1 MPARADILDQTER
14 LGKPLAGSLIL
25 HVSFAA
31 LVLTGGW
38 ITQHRAEQWGSLDG
52 GGMGSVAVN
61 VVARIPLPERSGAT
75 NPVANDTESAVPTPP
90 PQPKTQTKAKE
101 PDPDLDAIPIK
112 SRNATK
118 KAAVAASTPNKFRAQ
133 QKDMPN
139 QVYSAVGQALVSP
152 SIGLTG
158 GGGVGIGTNSPFGTQ
173 FGYYADLLRNKVAQN
188 WRTGDLDP
196 RIRSAPEVIIE
207 FTLQRDGS
215 VVPGSVQIA
224 QRSGNMALDYSAQ
237 RAILDASPFPP
248 LPQGFTKSRADI
260 QFVFQLRR

>member
-1 MPARADILDQTER
+1 MPARADILDQPER

-38 ITQHRAEQWGSLDG
+38 ITEHKAEQWGTLDG
-52 GGMGSVAVN
+52 GGIGSVAVN

-90 PQPKTQTKAKE
+90 PQPKAKTKAAE
-101 PDPDLDAIPIK
+101 PDLDAIPIK

-118 KAAVAASTPNKFRAQ
+118 KAAVAASAPNKFRAQ
-133 QKDMPN
+133 QRDLPN
-139 QVYSAVGQALVSP
+139 QVYSSAGQSLVSP

-173 FGYYADLLRNKVAQN
+173 FGYYADLLRNRVAQN

-215 VVPGSVQIA
+215 VMPGSVKIA
-224 QRSGNMALDYSAQ
+224 ERSGIMALDYSAQ
-237 RAILDASPFPP
+237 RAILDSSPFPP